1 MWIKRW
7 NWIAGSI
14 LVFLAIVA
22 EALQSHALEGIG
34 ADKAANYLTAT
45 RFMFFNGLGLIVLH
59 LLYERHR
66 SRSIYYSGLLIL
78 AGTVFFSF
86 TIILKL
92 FIEMQSWGWVTPFG
106 GILLMAGWLLMII
119 TTFRAKY

>member
-45 RFMFFNGLGLIVLH
+45 RFMLFNGLGLIVLH

-66 SRSIYYSGLLIL
+66 SKVIYYSGLLIL

-92 FIEMQSWGWVTPFG
+92 FIEMQSWGWITPFG
-106 GILLMAGWLLMII
+106 GILLMAGWLLMLI
-119 TTFRAKY
+119 TAFRAKY